1 MIKLYK
7 SVKKL
12 YTQPKRTKGTNDYK
26 TISYIV
32 WHNTDILPYILYSN
46 TSLKI

>member
-32 WHNTDILPYILYSN
+32 WHNTNILPYILYRIL
-46 TSLKI
+46 TIK